1 MSEKIKLDFR
11 LVPTKGIASGQ
22 GYRAEFVR
30 KDNRVIG
37 IDDVIAEAQQNG
49 AFWNMPPSLVKS
61 NLETFFGT
69 MIRGV
74 LADGKTRKLDGYFEL
89 SLKIHGKF
97 EKQTDD
103 FDPAIHS
110 LDLSVKPLSAFAAK
124 PTEIKPVNVNR
135 IKQFRLSYITAAD
148 GLHENHQVVYGKEF
162 IIRGSNLTPPEGG
175 LEYVP
180 CQVETDKHVYHCAQ
194 APILAQSDSEIR
206 CAWPSDYGP
215 ETLRKCMWVSV
226 SKIVRP
232 IGSEP
237 DIDRTIHAGIY
248 PE

>member
-1 MSEKIKLDFR
+1 MSETIKLDFR

-30 KDNRVIG
+30 KDNSVIG
-37 IDDVIAEAQQNG
+37 IDDVIAEAQQSG

-74 LADGKTRKLDGYFEL
+74 LADGKTRKMDGYFEL

-97 EKQTDD
+97 EKVTDD

-110 LDLSVKPLSAFAAK
+110 LDLGVRPLSAFAAK
-124 PTEIKPVNVNR
+124 PTAIKPVNVNR
-135 IKQFRLSYITAAD
+135 IRQFRLSYITAAD
-148 GLHENHQVVYGKEF
+148 GLHANHEVVYGQEF
-162 IIRGSNLTPPEGG
+162 VIRGSNLTPPEGG
-175 LEYVP
+175 LEYVH
-180 CQVETDKHVYHCAQ
+180 CQVQLPSGVYQSAL

-206 CAWPSDYGP
+206 CAWPSDYGT
-215 ETLRKCMWVSV
+215 ETLRKRMWVSV
-226 SKIVRP
+226 SKIITP
-232 IGSEP
+232 IGQEP
-237 DIDRTIHAGIY
+237 DVDRTIHAGIY
-248 PE
+248 PA